1 MSKMYLDFHA
11 KKLDFEA
18 KITLLTLKKYS
29 FWNRFLRKNSIN
41 LDIYIFAKTFN
52 FGTKIQ
58 NCLFDQNFSQIFGHT
73 VIVPSENT
81 QLFDKVDKPINQ

>member
-1 MSKMYLDFHA
+1 MRSTNLYFCANFGFHPQ
-11 KKLDFEA
+11 
-18 KITLLTLKKYS
+18 YV
-29 FWNRFLRKNSIN
+29 KNVFGFDSIDSIN

-58 NCLFDQNFSQIFGHT
+58 TDFLIRIFGHT
-73 VIVPSENT
+73 VIVPSKNT